1 MSILTKISV
10 VVLLI
15 MILLAVP
22 VFITQATIGPNWRHA
37 YEQEHKRSEGYEMDT
52 RSEMLAHGKTIIERD
67 VATDSLQRIRSEKQM
82 EIDRMVSQ
90 LTDSQAKTAGLRNDL
105 NRLATEVAGL
115 RAEAETFNKRNAML
129 ATELEKGRTE
139 ITDLNKDLIR
149 TNDLLK
155 QSEAEKDRLEKQAR
169 VGEEKI
175 RDLEEETE
183 QLRQAGAIAKRPR
196 GEEITPVP
204 DQPITGTITA
214 VTGDYASINIGS
226 AKGIKKNMRLI
237 VHRGAQFVA
246 RLRVDEVESTQAAGI
261 IIDRRIDPI
270 QGDKVTT
277 DLIR

>member
-10 VVLLI
+10 VVLLVL
-15 MILLAVP
+15 ILLAVP
-22 VFITQATIGPNWRHA
+22 VFITQATVGPNWRHA
-37 YEQEHKRSEGYEMDT
+37 YEQEHKRSEGYEMDA

-67 VATDSLQRIRSEKQM
+67 AATDSLEKVRSGKQM
-82 EIDRMVSQ
+82 EIDRLVSQ
-90 LTDSQAKTAGLRNDL
+90 VTDSQAKTAGLRNDL
-105 NRLATEVAGL
+105 NRLASEVAGL
-115 RAEAETFNKRNAML
+115 RADAESFNKRNTML
-129 ATELEKGRTE
+129 AAELDKGRTE
-139 ITDLNKDLIR
+139 IANLNKDLIR

-175 RDLEEETE
+175 RDLEEEIE
-183 QLRQAGAIAKRPR
+183 QLRQAGAVAERPG
-196 GEEITPVP
+196 GEGLTPVA

-246 RLRVDEVESTQAAGI
+246 RLRVDEVESTQAAGVI
-261 IIDRRIDPI
+261 LDRRIDPI